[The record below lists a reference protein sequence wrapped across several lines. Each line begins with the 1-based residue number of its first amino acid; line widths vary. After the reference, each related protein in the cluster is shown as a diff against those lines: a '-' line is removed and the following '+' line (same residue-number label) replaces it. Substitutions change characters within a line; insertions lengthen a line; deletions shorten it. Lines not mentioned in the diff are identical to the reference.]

1 MKAGQIML
9 YAVMALS
16 LGACLSD
23 DGKNTQLNEEVK
35 LIDEYLAAN
44 GITENVLYDNFNGI
58 RIHVHE
64 YGKLAPPHDGQNVT
78 VQFIGK
84 LFPDSTTFTQGPVTD
99 KLQSLS
105 PFGFGVTVRNIMT
118 GSNVTA
124 YVPSKSGYG
133 ASGANGVPPD
143 AILVYDIYLAHTER
157 TPTEKAQ
164 FKTDS
169 TAIVQYIED
178 NELDLELQ
186 TGDVWMAI
194 DESGVGPFANPY
206 SVVTLDYKMSLLS
219 NPGSVVDQ
227 GTLTQRSVFEL
238 IDGFKVAIPKLSKG
252 AKARFII
259 PSILGYGPAGTSS
272 GIPANS
278 NLIYEVTLT
287 DIHD

>member
-1 MKAGQIML
+1 MKAGQIIL

-84 LFPDSTTFTQGPVTD
+84 LFPDSTTFTQGQVTD

-118 GSNVTA
+118 GSIVTA
-124 YVPSKSGYG
+124 YDPSKSGYG
-133 ASGANGVPPD
+133 ASGANGLPPD
-143 AILVYDIYLAHTER
+143 AILVYNIYLAHTER
-157 TPTEKAQ
+157 SPTAKAQ
-164 FKTDS
+164 FNTDS
-169 TAIVQYIED
+169 TARLQYIEPYK
-178 NELDLELQ
+178 LDRGSQ
-186 TGDVWMAI
+186 SCDVGI
-194 DESGVGPFANPY
+194 GSHGSGVEAFPNPY
-206 SVVTLDYKMSLLS
+206 SVGRLDYSMSLFS
-219 NPGSVVDQ
+219 KPASEVYQ
-227 GTLTQRSVFEL
+227 ATLNRRSVIEL
-238 IDGFKVAIPKLSKG
+238 ID
-252 AKARFII
+252 
-259 PSILGYGPAGTSS
+259 
-272 GIPANS
+272 
-278 NLIYEVTLT
+278 
-287 DIHD
+287 